1 MEIGLH
7 GKDER
12 QGLGEAL
19 MNRTDDGYE
28 GYDLV
33 PIRMDISAADL
44 RWPMSEFSCM
54 DRFRMAYRTT

>member
-1 MEIGLH
+1 MEIGSH

-19 MNRTDDGYE
+19 MNRTNDGYE

-33 PIRMDISAADL
+33 PI
-44 RWPMSEFSCM
+44 
-54 DRFRMAYRTT
+54 